1 MKYVKIIY
9 GTEAYLME
17 TAKAEY
23 LAACTADCGGEPEQ
37 SVFQKDDLP
46 ENVAEALEGTSLFEA
61 ATVTVWNDPVCLP
74 IKRGGRSKSKIDKKE
89 EWFLKK
95 VQSLKRGAYLLC
107 IIHGAADV
115 NNAFFKAL
123 RPFADISVCEAVTEK
138 NVMPYVE
145 VFLQR
150 RGLSLDVAARGQLQ
164 EMFHAWGD
172 ISLLY
177 IFSEL
182 EKLVITCPAGT
193 RLGRD
198 DVAGLF
204 AGSAEKNLYTFT
216 DFFLARDGSGCV
228 PFISSLFGKPDV
240 FLQST
245 GYVLSRL
252 SLLRAYMELT
262 AARTDKAEAD
272 KLLTAVN
279 KGRPARNSVYY
290 LQKVVKYW
298 KTAEID
304 QLIYRIFELQLRMR
318 RGEASM
324 EDMESLICLF
334 CATE

>member
-1 MKYVKIIY
+1 
-9 GTEAYLME
+9 
-17 TAKAEY
+17 
-23 LAACTADCGGEPEQ
+23 
-37 SVFQKDDLP
+37 
-46 ENVAEALEGTSLFEA
+46 
-61 ATVTVWNDPVCLP
+61 
-74 IKRGGRSKSKIDKKE
+74 
-89 EWFLKK
+89 
-95 VQSLKRGAYLLC
+95 
-107 IIHGAADV
+107 
-115 NNAFFKAL
+115 
-123 RPFADISVCEAVTEK
+123 
-138 NVMPYVE
+138 MPYVE

-252 SLLRAYMELT
+252 RLLRAYMELT